1 MPTQQILDQVTQAS
15 IQLILHEPFYGH
27 VLTGLVKELNAEI
40 QSLSLGVNGNKTPK
54 LAINPAYW
62 QTELSTPAQRLG
74 ALKHEVLHLVFGHLL
89 REQDFANI
97 RIFHLAADL
106 VVYQYLSAEQL
117 GPTAL
122 TLNFFPELDLQPFRP
137 VDVYYDELA
146 NAWNK
151 TLRRGQII
159 SPKLSN
165 LMAAGTGPLAG
176 HELWQN
182 EVGALSAAEKK
193 VLTSGVQQ
201 IVQNAIQ
208 RVGAKG
214 QGSLP
219 GALQIQLNQLVLK
232 QEPTLDWRRFLRL
245 FVGAGQ
251 RTFLQNT
258 LRKPSRRYGVNPG
271 LRIRNKHK
279 LLIALDTSASI
290 ADAEIQ
296 AFFQEIQQIWHLG
309 TEIFIL
315 ECDTQINNAYIYRGT
330 IPAVVAGRGGT
341 HFDAAIEYANQKSN
355 ADAVVYFTDGLGPA
369 PSLPCRK
376 PLLWMISGGK
386 KGGDG
391 QWEHLPGRKIN
402 MFLKR

>member
-1 MPTQQILDQVTQAS
+1 MQTQQIFDQITQAS

-27 VLTGLVKELNAEI
+27 VLTGLVKEVNAEI
-40 QSLSLGVNGNKTPK
+40 SSLSLGVNANKTPQ
-54 LAINPAYW
+54 LAINPNYW
-62 QTELSTPAQRLG
+62 QEELNTPTQRLG

-89 REQDFANI
+89 REQDFANV

-106 VVYQYLSAEQL
+106 VVNQYLSLEQL
-117 GPTAL
+117 SPASL
-122 TLNFFPELDLQPFRP
+122 TLNLFPELDLQPFRS
-137 VDVYYDELA
+137 VDAYYEELSG
-146 NAWNK
+146 AWNK

-159 SPKLSN
+159 SPKLSD

-176 HELWQN
+176 HDLWQN
-182 EVGALSAAEKK
+182 EVGPLSAAEKK
-193 VLTSGVQQ
+193 VLATGMHQ
-201 IVQNAIQ
+201 IVQNALQ
-208 RVGAKG
+208 RVGNKG
-214 QGSLP
+214 RGSLP
-219 GALQIQLNQLVLK
+219 GVLQTQLNQLVISH
-232 QEPTLDWRRFLRL
+232 EPTLDWRRFLRL

-258 LRKPSRRYGVNPG
+258 LRKPSRRYGTNPG

-296 AFFQEIQQIWHLG
+296 AFFQEIQHIWRLG

-330 IPAVVAGRGGT
+330 TPAVVAGRGGT
-341 HFDAAIEYANQKSN
+341 HFDAAIHYANQQSN

-369 PSLPCRK
+369 PSLSCRK
-376 PLLWMISGGK
+376 PLMWMISGGR
-386 KGGDG
+386 KGGDE
-391 QWEHLPGRKIN
+391 QHWAHLPGRKIS
-402 MFLKR
+402 M

>member
-1 MPTQQILDQVTQAS
+1 MQTQQIFDQITQAS

-27 VLTGLVKELNAEI
+27 VLTGLVKELNVGI
-40 QSLSLGVNGNKTPK
+40 PSLSLGVNANKTPK
-54 LAINPAYW
+54 LAINPNYW
-62 QTELSTPAQRLG
+62 QEELNTPAQRLG

-89 REQDFANI
+89 REQDFANV

-106 VVYQYLSAEQL
+106 VVNQYLSPEQL
-117 GPTAL
+117 SPASL
-122 TLNFFPELDLQPFRP
+122 TLNLFPELDLQPFRP
-137 VDVYYDELA
+137 VDVYYDELT

-176 HELWQN
+176 HDLWQN
-182 EVGALSAAEKK
+182 EVATLSAAEKK
-193 VLTSGVQQ
+193 VLASGVQQ

-208 RVGAKG
+208 RVGLKG

-232 QEPTLDWRRFLRL
+232 QEPTIDWRRFLRL

-258 LRKPSRRYGVNPG
+258 LRKVSRRYGTNPG

-279 LLIALDTSASI
+279 LLIAVDTSASI
-290 ADAEIQ
+290 ADAELQ
-296 AFFQEIQQIWHLG
+296 AFFQEIQHIWCLG

-341 HFDAAIEYANQKSN
+341 HFDAAIEYANQQSN

-376 PLLWMISGGK
+376 PLLWMISNGNQGR
-386 KGGDG
+386 DEHN
-391 QWEHLPGRKIN
+391 WEHLPGRKIS
-402 MFLKR
+402 M

>member
-1 MPTQQILDQVTQAS
+1 MQTQQIFDQITQAS

-27 VLTGLVKELNAEI
+27 VLTGLVKELNIEML
-40 QSLSLGVNGNKTPK
+40 SLSLGVNANKTPK
-54 LAINPAYW
+54 LAINPTYW
-62 QTELSTPAQRLG
+62 QEELSTPAQRLG

-89 REQDFANI
+89 REQDFANL

-106 VVYQYLSAEQL
+106 VVNQYLSPEQL
-117 GPTAL
+117 SPASL
-122 TLNFFPELDLQPFRP
+122 TTNLFPELDLQPFRS
-137 VDVYYDELA
+137 VDAYYEELA
-146 NAWNK
+146 SAWNK

-159 SPKLSN
+159 SSKLST
-165 LMAAGTGPLAG
+165 LMGAGTGPLAG

-182 EVGALSAAEKK
+182 EVAALSAAEKK

-201 IVQNAIQ
+201 IVQNALQ
-208 RVGAKG
+208 RVGPKG

-219 GALQIQLNQLVLK
+219 GILQTHLNQFVAK
-232 QEPTLDWRRFLRL
+232 PEPTLDWRRFLRL
-245 FVGAGQ
+245 FVGTGQ
-251 RTFLQNT
+251 RTFLHNT
-258 LRKPSRRYGVNPG
+258 IRKPSRRYGTNPG

-290 ADAEIQ
+290 ADVELQ
-296 AFFQEIQQIWHLG
+296 AFFQEIQHIWRLG

-330 IPAVVAGRGGT
+330 TPAVVAGRRGT
-341 HFDAAIEYANQKSN
+341 HFDAAIEYANQQSN

-369 PSLPCRK
+369 PSLFCRK

-386 KGGDG
+386 QGGDG

-402 MFLKR
+402 M

>member
-1 MPTQQILDQVTQAS
+1 METQQIFDQITQAS

-27 VLTGLVKELNAEI
+27 VLTGLVKALNAEVP
-40 QSLSLGVNGNKTPK
+40 SLSLGVNANKTPK
-54 LAINPAYW
+54 LAINPTYW
-62 QTELSTPAQRLG
+62 QEELSTPAQRLG

-89 REQDFANI
+89 REQEFANI
-97 RIFHLAADL
+97 HIFQFAADL
-106 VVYQYLSAEQL
+106 VVNQYLSPEQL
-117 GPTAL
+117 NPASL
-122 TLNFFPELDLQPFRP
+122 TLNLFPELDLQPFRS
-137 VDVYYDELA
+137 VDTYYDELT

-165 LMAAGTGPLAG
+165 LMATGTGPLAG
-176 HELWQN
+176 HDLWQN
-182 EVGALSAAEKK
+182 EVGTLSAAEKK
-193 VLTSGVQQ
+193 VLATGMQQ
-201 IVQNAIQ
+201 IVQNALQ
-208 RVGAKG
+208 RVGNKG
-214 QGSLP
+214 RGSLP
-219 GALQIQLNQLVLK
+219 GVLQTELNQLVITP
-232 QEPTLDWRRFLRL
+232 EPTLDWRRFLRL

-258 LRKPSRRYGVNPG
+258 IRKPSRRYGVNPG

-296 AFFQEIQQIWHLG
+296 AFFQEIQQIWRLG

-330 IPAVVAGRGGT
+330 TPAVVAGRGGT
-341 HFDAAIEYANQKSN
+341 HFDAAIIYANQQSD

-386 KGGDG
+386 RGGDW
-391 QWEHLPGRKIN
+391 QNWAHLPGRKLR
-402 MFLKR
+402 M

>member
-1 MPTQQILDQVTQAS
+1 MQTQQIFDQITQAS

-40 QSLSLGVNGNKTPK
+40 PSLSLGVNANKTPK
-54 LAINPAYW
+54 LVINPTYW
-62 QTELSTPAQRLG
+62 LEELNTPAQRLG
-74 ALKHEVLHLVFGHLL
+74 ALKHEVLHLIFGHLL
-89 REQDFANI
+89 REQDFANV

-106 VVYQYLSAEQL
+106 VVNQYLSPEQL
-117 GPTAL
+117 SPASL

-176 HELWQN
+176 HDLWQN

-193 VLTSGVQQ
+193 VLASGVQQ

-208 RVGAKG
+208 RVGNKCR
-214 QGSLP
+214 GSLP
-219 GALQIQLNQLVLK
+219 GALQTQLNQLVLK
-232 QEPTLDWRRFLRL
+232 PGPTLDWRRFLRL

-279 LLIALDTSASI
+279 LLIVLDTSASI

-315 ECDTQINNAYIYRGT
+315 ECDTQINNAYIYRGV

-355 ADAVVYFTDGLGPA
+355 TDAVVYFTDGLGPA

-386 KGGDG
+386 RVENE
-391 QWEHLPGRKIN
+391 QNWEHLPGRKIS
-402 MFLKR
+402 M

>member
-1 MPTQQILDQVTQAS
+1 MQTQQIFDQITQAS

-27 VLTGLVKELNAEI
+27 VLTGLVKELNAGI
-40 QSLSLGVNGNKTPK
+40 PSLSLGVNSNKTPK
-54 LAINPAYW
+54 LAINPTYW

-106 VVYQYLSAEQL
+106 VVNQYLSPEQL
-117 GPTAL
+117 SPASL
-122 TLNFFPELDLQPFRP
+122 TLSLFPELDLQPFRP

-176 HELWQN
+176 HDLWQN
-182 EVGALSAAEKK
+182 EVATLSAAEKK
-193 VLTSGVQQ
+193 VLASGVQQ

-208 RVGAKG
+208 RVGLKG

-232 QEPTLDWRRFLRL
+232 QEPTIDWRRFLRL

-258 LRKPSRRYGVNPG
+258 LRKVSRRYGTNPG

-279 LLIALDTSASI
+279 LLIAVDTSASI

-296 AFFQEIQQIWHLG
+296 AFFQEIQHIWRLG

-330 IPAVVAGRGGT
+330 TPAVVAGRGGT
-341 HFDAAIEYANQKSN
+341 HFDAAIEYANQQSN

-386 KGGDG
+386 RGENE
-391 QWEHLPGRKIN
+391 QHWAHLPGRKIS
-402 MFLKR
+402 M

>member
-1 MPTQQILDQVTQAS
+1 MQTQQIFDQITQAS

-27 VLTGLVKELNAEI
+27 VLTGLVKELNTEI
-40 QSLSLGVNGNKTPK
+40 SSLSLGVNANKTPK
-54 LAINPAYW
+54 LAINPTYW
-62 QTELSTPAQRLG
+62 QEELNTVAQRLG

-89 REQDFANI
+89 REQDFTNV

-106 VVYQYLSAEQL
+106 VVNQYLSPEQL
-117 GPTAL
+117 NPASL
-122 TLNFFPELDLQPFRP
+122 TLNLFPELDLQPFRP
-137 VDVYYDELA
+137 VEFYYDELA
-146 NAWNK
+146 SAWNK
-151 TLRRGQII
+151 ILRRGQII

-165 LMAAGTGPLAG
+165 LMAAGTGPLPG
-176 HELWQN
+176 HDLWQN
-182 EVGALSAAEKK
+182 EVDRLSAAEKK
-193 VLTSGVQQ
+193 VLETGIQQ
-201 IVQNAIQ
+201 IVRQAIQ

-219 GALQIQLNQLVLK
+219 EGLQKQLNQLSISH
-232 QEPTLDWRRFLRL
+232 EATLDWRRFLRL

-290 ADAEIQ
+290 TDGEIQ
-296 AFFQEIQQIWHLG
+296 AFFQEIQQIWRLG

-330 IPAVVAGRGGT
+330 TPAVVAGRGGT
-341 HFDAAIEYANQKSN
+341 HFDAAIHYANQQSD

-386 KGGDG
+386 KGDDG
-391 QWEHLPGRKIN
+391 RWEHLPGRKTE
-402 MFLKR
+402 LRLRS

>member
-1 MPTQQILDQVTQAS
+1 MQTQQIFDQITQAS

-40 QSLSLGVNGNKTPK
+40 PSLSLGVNANNTPK
-54 LAINPAYW
+54 LAINPTYW
-62 QTELSTPAQRLG
+62 QEELSTPAQRLG
-74 ALKHEVLHLVFGHLL
+74 ALKHEVLHLVFGQLL
-89 REQDFANI
+89 REQDFANV

-106 VVYQYLSAEQL
+106 VVNQYLSAEQL
-117 GPTAL
+117 VPTAL
-122 TLNFFPELDLQPFRP
+122 TLNIFPELDLQPFRS
-137 VDVYYDELA
+137 VDAYYEELA
-146 NAWNK
+146 SAWNK

-159 SPKLSN
+159 SPTLSH
-165 LMAAGTGPLAG
+165 LMAAGIGPLAC
-176 HELWQN
+176 HDLWQN

-193 VLTSGVQQ
+193 ALGSGLQQ

-219 GALQIQLNQLVLK
+219 GALQTQLNQLVIK

-258 LRKPSRRYGVNPG
+258 LRKVSRRYGTNPG

-290 ADAEIQ
+290 ADFEIQ
-296 AFFQEIQQIWHLG
+296 AFFQEIQQIWRLG

-376 PLLWMISGGK
+376 PLLWMISKGNQGRGGNN
-386 KGGDG
+386 
-391 QWEHLPGRKIN
+391 WEHLPGRKIS
-402 MFLKR
+402 M

>member
-1 MPTQQILDQVTQAS
+1 MQTQQILDQVTQAS

-27 VLTGLVKELNAEI
+27 VLTGLVKEVNSEI
-40 QSLSLGVNGNKTPK
+40 PILSLGVNANKTPK
-54 LAINPAYW
+54 LAINPSFW
-62 QTELSTPAQRLG
+62 QVDLNTPAQRLG
-74 ALKHEVLHLVFGHLL
+74 ALKHEVLHLVFGHPL
-89 REQDFANI
+89 REQDFTNV

-106 VVYQYLSAEQL
+106 VVNQYLSPEQL
-117 GPTAL
+117 SPASL
-122 TLNFFPELDLQPFRP
+122 TLNLFPELDLQPFRP
-137 VDVYYDELA
+137 VDVYYDELT

-165 LMAAGTGPLAG
+165 LMATGTGPLAG
-176 HELWQN
+176 HDLWQN

-193 VLTSGVQQ
+193 VLASGVQQ
-201 IVQNAIQ
+201 LVQNAIQ
-208 RVGAKG
+208 RVGLKG

-219 GALQIQLNQLVLK
+219 GALQTQLNHLAITNQ
-232 QEPTLDWRRFLRL
+232 PTLDWRRFLRL

-258 LRKPSRRYGVNPG
+258 LRKVSRRYGTNPG

-279 LLIALDTSASI
+279 LLIAVDTSASI

-296 AFFQEIQQIWHLG
+296 AFFQEIQHIWRLG

-330 IPAVVAGRGGT
+330 TPAVVAGRGGT
-341 HFDAAIEYANQKSN
+341 HFDAAIHYANQQSN

-386 KGGDG
+386 KGGDE

-402 MFLKR
+402 M

>member
-1 MPTQQILDQVTQAS
+1 MQTQQIFDQITQAS

-40 QSLSLGVNGNKTPK
+40 QSLSLGVNANKTPK
-54 LAINPAYW
+54 LAINPTYW
-62 QTELSTPAQRLG
+62 QAELKSPAQRLG

-89 REQDFANI
+89 REQDFANV

-106 VVYQYLSAEQL
+106 VVNQYLSPEQL
-117 GPTAL
+117 TPASL
-122 TLNFFPELDLQPFRP
+122 TLNLFPELDLQPFRS
-137 VDVYYDELA
+137 VDAYYEELTG
-146 NAWNK
+146 AWNK
-151 TLRRGQII
+151 TLRRGRII
-159 SPKLSN
+159 SSTLSN
-165 LMAAGTGPLAG
+165 LMMAGTGPLAG
-176 HELWQN
+176 HDLWQN
-182 EVGALSAAEKK
+182 EVAALSAAEKK
-193 VLTSGVQQ
+193 VLATGMQQ

-208 RVGAKG
+208 RVGTKG

-219 GALQIQLNQLVLK
+219 GILQTQLNQLLTK
-232 QEPTLDWRRFLRL
+232 SEPTLDWRRFLRL

-296 AFFQEIQQIWHLG
+296 AFFQEIQQIWRLG

-330 IPAVVAGRGGT
+330 TPAVVAGRGGT
-341 HFDAAIEYANQKSN
+341 HFDAAIHYANQQSN

-376 PLLWMISGGK
+376 PLLWMISKGK
-386 KGGDG
+386 QGRDG
-391 QWEHLPGRKIN
+391 NNWEHLPGRKIS
-402 MFLKR
+402 M

>member
-1 MPTQQILDQVTQAS
+1 MQTQQLFDQITQAS

-27 VLTGLVKELNAEI
+27 VLTGLVKEVNVEI
-40 QSLSLGVNGNKTPK
+40 QSLSLGVNANKTPK
-54 LAINPAYW
+54 LAINPTYW
-62 QTELSTPAQRLG
+62 QEELKTPAQRLG

-89 REQDFANI
+89 REQDFANV

-106 VVYQYLSAEQL
+106 VVNQYLSPEQL
-117 GPTAL
+117 NPTSL
-122 TLNFFPELDLQPFRP
+122 TLNHFPELDLQPFRS
-137 VDVYYDELA
+137 VDAYYEELA

-159 SPKLSN
+159 SPTLSA

-182 EVGALSAAEKK
+182 EVDRLSAAEKK
-193 VLTSGVQQ
+193 VLETGIQQ
-201 IVQNAIQ
+201 IVQQAIQ
-208 RVGAKG
+208 RVGTKG

-219 GALQIQLNQLVLK
+219 GGLQKQLNQLAIIHK
-232 QEPTLDWRRFLRL
+232 PTLDWRRFLRL
-245 FVGAGQ
+245 FIGAGQ

-296 AFFQEIQQIWHLG
+296 AFFQEIQHIWRLG

-330 IPAVVAGRGGT
+330 TPAVVAGRGGT
-341 HFDAAIEYANQKSN
+341 HFDAAISYANQQSD

-376 PLLWMISGGK
+376 PLLWMISGEK
-386 KGGDG
+386 KGGNG
-391 QWEHLPGRKIN
+391 QWEHLPGRKIS
-402 MFLKR
+402 M

>member
-1 MPTQQILDQVTQAS
+1 MQTQQILDQITQAS

-27 VLTGLVKELNAEI
+27 VLTGLVKELNAGI
-40 QSLSLGVNGNKTPK
+40 PSLSLGVNSNKTPK
-54 LAINPAYW
+54 LAINPTYW
-62 QTELSTPAQRLG
+62 QGELSTPAQRLG

-106 VVYQYLSAEQL
+106 VVNQYLSPEQL
-117 GPTAL
+117 SPASL
-122 TLNFFPELDLQPFRP
+122 TLSLFPELDLQPFRP

-176 HELWQN
+176 HDLWQN
-182 EVGALSAAEKK
+182 EVATLSAAEKK
-193 VLTSGVQQ
+193 VLASGVQQ

-208 RVGAKG
+208 RVGLKG

-232 QEPTLDWRRFLRL
+232 QEPTIDWRRFLRL

-258 LRKPSRRYGVNPG
+258 LRKVSRRYGTNPG

-279 LLIALDTSASI
+279 LLIAVDTSASI
-290 ADAEIQ
+290 ADAELQ
-296 AFFQEIQQIWHLG
+296 AFFQEIQHIWCLG

-341 HFDAAIEYANQKSN
+341 HFDAAIEYANQQSN

-386 KGGDG
+386 QGGDEHN
-391 QWEHLPGRKIN
+391 WEHLPGRKIS
-402 MFLKR
+402 M

>member
-1 MPTQQILDQVTQAS
+1 MQTQQIFDQITQAS

-27 VLTGLVKELNAEI
+27 VLTGLVKELNIEML
-40 QSLSLGVNGNKTPK
+40 SLSLGVNANKTPK
-54 LAINPAYW
+54 LAINPTYW
-62 QTELSTPAQRLG
+62 QEELSTAAQRLG

-89 REQDFANI
+89 REQDFANV
-97 RIFHLAADL
+97 RIFNLAADL
-106 VVYQYLSAEQL
+106 VVNQYLSPEQL
-117 GPTAL
+117 NPASL
-122 TLNFFPELDLQPFRP
+122 TLNLFPELDLQPFRP
-137 VDVYYDELA
+137 VDIYYEELA

-151 TLRRGQII
+151 TLRHGQII
-159 SPKLSN
+159 SPKLSS
-165 LMAAGTGPLAG
+165 LMATGTGPLAG
-176 HELWQN
+176 HDLWQN
-182 EVGALSAAEKK
+182 EVGALSTAEKK
-193 VLTSGVQQ
+193 VLASGMQQ
-201 IVQNAIQ
+201 IVQIALQ

-219 GALQIQLNQLVLK
+219 GALQTQLK
-232 QEPTLDWRRFLRL
+232 QLAISHEPTLDWRRFLRL

-258 LRKPSRRYGVNPG
+258 LRKVSRRYGTNPG

-279 LLIALDTSASI
+279 LLIAVDTSASI

-296 AFFQEIQQIWHLG
+296 AFFQEIQQIWRLG

-369 PSLPCRK
+369 PSLFCRK
-376 PLLWMISGGK
+376 PLLWMISNGK
-386 KGGDG
+386 QGRDEHH
-391 QWEHLPGRKIN
+391 WEHLPGRKIN
-402 MFLKR
+402 M

>member
-1 MPTQQILDQVTQAS
+1 METQQIFDQVTQAS

-27 VLTGLVKELNAEI
+27 VLTGLVKELNVEI
-40 QSLSLGVNGNKTPK
+40 PSLSLGVNANKTPK
-54 LAINPAYW
+54 LAINPTYW
-62 QTELSTPAQRLG
+62 QEELKTPAQRLG

-89 REQDFANI
+89 REQDFANV

-106 VVYQYLSAEQL
+106 VVNQYLSPEQL
-117 GPTAL
+117 SPASL
-122 TLNFFPELDLQPFRP
+122 TLNLFPELDLQLFRS
-137 VDVYYDELA
+137 VDAYYDELA

-151 TLRRGQII
+151 TLRGGQII
-159 SPKLSN
+159 SPTLSA

-176 HELWQN
+176 NELWQN
-182 EVGALSAAEKK
+182 EVGSLSAAEKK
-193 VLTSGVQQ
+193 VLETGIQQ
-201 IVQNAIQ
+201 IVQQAIQ

-219 GALQIQLNQLVLK
+219 GGLQKQLNKLAISH
-232 QEPTLDWRRFLRL
+232 EPTLDWRRFLRL

-279 LLIALDTSASI
+279 LLVALDTSASI
-290 ADAEIQ
+290 ADGEIQ
-296 AFFQEIQQIWHLG
+296 AFFQEIQQIWRLG

-330 IPAVVAGRGGT
+330 TPAVVAGRGGT
-341 HFDAAIEYANQKSN
+341 HFDAAIHYANQQSD

-369 PSLPCRK
+369 PSLTCRK
-376 PLLWMISGGK
+376 PLLWMISSGK
-386 KGGDG
+386 KGGDE
-391 QWEHLPGRKIN
+391 QWEHLPGRKI
-402 MFLKR
+402 LI

>member
-1 MPTQQILDQVTQAS
+1 METQQIFDQITQAS

-27 VLTGLVKELNAEI
+27 VLTGLVKEVNAGI
-40 QSLSLGVNGNKTPK
+40 PSLSLGVNANKTPK
-54 LAINPAYW
+54 LTINPTYW
-62 QTELSTPAQRLG
+62 QEELSTPTQRLG
-74 ALKHEVLHLVFGHLL
+74 ALKHEVVHLVFGHLL
-89 REQDFANI
+89 REQDFTNV

-106 VVYQYLSAEQL
+106 VVNQYLSPEQL
-117 GPTAL
+117 TPASL
-122 TLNFFPELDLQPFRP
+122 TLNLFPELDLPPYRP

-146 NAWNK
+146 SAWNK

-159 SPKLSN
+159 SPKLSD
-165 LMAAGTGPLAG
+165 LMATGTGPLAG
-176 HELWQN
+176 HDLWQN
-182 EVGALSAAEKK
+182 EVVPLSAAEKK
-193 VLTSGVQQ
+193 VLASGMQQ
-201 IVQNAIQ
+201 ILQNALQ
-208 RVGAKG
+208 RVGSKG

-219 GALQIQLNQLVLK
+219 GALQTQLNQLVLK
-232 QEPTLDWRRFLRL
+232 LEPTLDWRRFLRL

-290 ADAEIQ
+290 ADTEIQ
-296 AFFQEIQQIWHLG
+296 DFFQEIQQIWRLG

-330 IPAVVAGRGGT
+330 TPAVVAGRGGT
-341 HFDAAIEYANQKSN
+341 HFDAAITYANQQSN

-386 KGGDG
+386 MGGNG
-391 QWEHLPGRKIN
+391 QNWEHLPGRKIS
-402 MFLKR
+402 M

>member
-1 MPTQQILDQVTQAS
+1 M
-15 IQLILHEPFYGH
+15 
-27 VLTGLVKELNAEI
+27 LTGLVKELNVGI
-40 QSLSLGVNGNKTPK
+40 PSLSLGVNANKTPK
-54 LAINPAYW
+54 LAINPTYW
-62 QTELSTPAQRLG
+62 QEELSTAAQRLG

-106 VVYQYLSAEQL
+106 VVNQYLSPEQL
-117 GPTAL
+117 SPASL
-122 TLNFFPELDLQPFRP
+122 TLNLFPELDLQPFRS
-137 VDVYYDELA
+137 VDAYYEELSGT
-146 NAWNK
+146 WNK

-159 SPKLSN
+159 SPNLSS

-176 HELWQN
+176 HDLWQN
-182 EVGALSAAEKK
+182 EVGTLSTAEKK
-193 VLTSGVQQ
+193 VLATGTLQ
-201 IVQNAIQ
+201 IVRNALQ

-214 QGSLP
+214 RGSLP
-219 GALQIQLNQLVLK
+219 GVLQTQLNQLVISY
-232 QEPTLDWRRFLRL
+232 ESTLDWRRFLRL

-296 AFFQEIQQIWHLG
+296 AFFQEIQQIWRLG

-330 IPAVVAGRGGT
+330 TPAVVAGRGGT
-341 HFDAAIEYANQKSN
+341 HFDAAIHYANQQSN

-386 KGGDG
+386 KGGDE
-391 QWEHLPGRKIN
+391 QWEHLPGRKI
-402 MFLKR
+402 LI

>member
-1 MPTQQILDQVTQAS
+1 MQTQQIFDQITQVS

-27 VLTGLVKELNAEI
+27 VLTGLVKELNAGI
-40 QSLSLGVNGNKTPK
+40 QSLSLGVNANKTPK
-54 LAINPAYW
+54 LAINANYW
-62 QTELSTPAQRLG
+62 QEELSTPAQRLG
-74 ALKHEVLHLVFGHLL
+74 VLKHEVLHLVFGHLL
-89 REQDFANI
+89 REQDFANV

-106 VVYQYLSAEQL
+106 VVNQYLSPEQL
-117 GPTAL
+117 NPASL
-122 TLNFFPELDLQPFRP
+122 TLNLFPELDLQPFRSANA
-137 VDVYYDELA
+137 YYDELT

-151 TLRRGQII
+151 TLRRGQIL
-159 SPKLSN
+159 SPNLSA

-182 EVGALSAAEKK
+182 EVDRLSAAEKK
-193 VLTSGVQQ
+193 VLETGIQQ
-201 IVQNAIQ
+201 IVQQAIQ

-214 QGSLP
+214 QGNLP
-219 GALQIQLNQLVLK
+219 GGLQKQLK
-232 QEPTLDWRRFLRL
+232 QLAISHEPTLDWRRFLRL

-258 LRKPSRRYGVNPG
+258 IRKPSRRYGVNPG

-296 AFFQEIQQIWHLG
+296 AFFQEIQQIWRLG

-330 IPAVVAGRGGT
+330 TPAVVAGRGGT
-341 HFDAAIEYANQKSN
+341 HFDAAITYANQQSD

-386 KGGDG
+386 RGGDW
-391 QWEHLPGRKIN
+391 QNWAHLPGRKLR
-402 MFLKR
+402 M

>member
-1 MPTQQILDQVTQAS
+1 MQTQQILDQVTQAS

-27 VLTGLVKELNAEI
+27 VLTGLVKEVNSEI
-40 QSLSLGVNGNKTPK
+40 PILSLGVNANKTPK
-54 LAINPAYW
+54 LAINPSFW
-62 QTELSTPAQRLG
+62 QVDLNTPAQRLG
-74 ALKHEVLHLVFGHLL
+74 ALKHEVLHLVFGHSL
-89 REQDFANI
+89 REQDFTNV

-106 VVYQYLSAEQL
+106 VVNQYLSPEQL
-117 GPTAL
+117 SPASL
-122 TLNFFPELDLQPFRP
+122 TLNLFPELDLQPFRP
-137 VDVYYDELA
+137 VDVYYDELT

-165 LMAAGTGPLAG
+165 LMATGTGPLAG
-176 HELWQN
+176 HDLWQN

-193 VLTSGVQQ
+193 VLASGVQQ
-201 IVQNAIQ
+201 LVQNAIQ
-208 RVGAKG
+208 RVGLKG

-219 GALQIQLNQLVLK
+219 GALQTQLNHLAITNQ
-232 QEPTLDWRRFLRL
+232 PTLDWRRFLRL

-258 LRKPSRRYGVNPG
+258 LRKVSRRYGTNPG

-279 LLIALDTSASI
+279 LLIAVDTSASI

-296 AFFQEIQQIWHLG
+296 AFFQEIQHIWRLG

-330 IPAVVAGRGGT
+330 TPAVVAGRGGT
-341 HFDAAIEYANQKSN
+341 HFDAAIHYANQQSN

-391 QWEHLPGRKIN
+391 QNWVHLPGRKIS
-402 MFLKR
+402 M

>member
-1 MPTQQILDQVTQAS
+1 MQTQQILDQITQAS

-27 VLTGLVKELNAEI
+27 VLTGLVKEVNAEI
-40 QSLSLGVNGNKTPK
+40 PSLSLGVNANKTPK
-54 LAINPAYW
+54 LAINPTYW
-62 QTELSTPAQRLG
+62 QGELSTPAQRLG
-74 ALKHEVLHLVFGHLL
+74 ALKHEVLHLVFGHFL

-106 VVYQYLSAEQL
+106 VVNQYLSTEQL
-117 GPTAL
+117 RLTSL
-122 TLNFFPELDLQPFRP
+122 TLNLFPELDLHPFRS
-137 VDVYYDELA
+137 VDTYYEELA
-146 NAWNK
+146 GAWNK

-159 SPKLSN
+159 SPTLSN

-176 HELWQN
+176 HDLWQN

-193 VLTSGVQQ
+193 VLASGLQQ
-201 IVQNAIQ
+201 IVQHAIQ
-208 RVGAKG
+208 RIGAKG

-219 GALQIQLNQLVLK
+219 GILQTHLNQFVAK
-232 QEPTLDWRRFLRL
+232 PEPTLDWRRFLRL

-258 LRKPSRRYGVNPG
+258 LRKVSRRYGTNPG
-271 LRIRNKHK
+271 LRIRNKHR

-296 AFFQEIQQIWHLG
+296 AFFQEIQQIWRLG

-330 IPAVVAGRGGT
+330 TPAVVAGRGGT
-341 HFDAAIEYANQKSN
+341 HFDAAIEYANQQSN

-369 PSLPCRK
+369 PSLSCRK

-386 KGGDG
+386 QGGDE
-391 QWEHLPGRKIN
+391 QNWEHLPGRKIS
-402 MFLKR
+402 M

>member
-1 MPTQQILDQVTQAS
+1 MQTQQIFDQITQTS

-27 VLTGLVKELNAEI
+27 VLTGLVKELNVEI
-40 QSLSLGVNGNKTPK
+40 QSLSLGVNANKTPK
-54 LAINPAYW
+54 LTINPTYW
-62 QTELSTPAQRLG
+62 QEELNTPAQRLG
-74 ALKHEVLHLVFGHLL
+74 ALKHEVLHLIFEHLL
-89 REQDFANI
+89 REQDFANT
-97 RIFHLAADL
+97 RLFHMAADL
-106 VVYQYLSAEQL
+106 VINQYLSPEQL
-117 GPTAL
+117 SPASL
-122 TLNFFPELDLQPFRP
+122 TMNLFPELDLQPFRS
-137 VDVYYDELA
+137 VDAYYDELT

-159 SPKLSN
+159 SPNLSA
-165 LMAAGTGPLAG
+165 LMATGTGPLAG

-182 EVGALSAAEKK
+182 EIGSLSAAEKK
-193 VLTSGVQQ
+193 VLETGIQQ
-201 IVQNAIQ
+201 IVQQAIQ

-214 QGSLP
+214 QGNLP
-219 GALQIQLNQLVLK
+219 GGLQKQLK
-232 QEPTLDWRRFLRL
+232 QLAISHELTLDWRRFLRL

-258 LRKPSRRYGVNPG
+258 LRKPSRRYSTNPG

-296 AFFQEIQQIWHLG
+296 AFFQEIQQIWRLG

-330 IPAVVAGRGGT
+330 TPAVVAGRGGT
-341 HFDAAIEYANQKSN
+341 HFDVAIHYANQQSD

-376 PLLWMISGGK
+376 PLLWMISGEK
-386 KGGDG
+386 KGGNG
-391 QWEHLPGRKIN
+391 QWEHLPGRKIS
-402 MFLKR
+402 M

>member
-1 MPTQQILDQVTQAS
+1 MQTQQIFDQITQAS

-40 QSLSLGVNGNKTPK
+40 PSLSLGVNANKTPK
-54 LAINPAYW
+54 LAINPTYW
-62 QTELSTPAQRLG
+62 QAELNNPAQRLG

-89 REQDFANI
+89 REQDFANV
-97 RIFHLAADL
+97 RIFHMAADL
-106 VVYQYLSAEQL
+106 VVNQYLSPEQL
-117 GPTAL
+117 GPSSL
-122 TLNFFPELDLQPFRP
+122 TLNLFPELDLQPFRS
-137 VDVYYDELA
+137 VDAYYEELA
-146 NAWNK
+146 GAWNK

-159 SPKLSN
+159 SPTLSS

-176 HELWQN
+176 HDLWQN
-182 EVGALSAAEKK
+182 EVGTLSAAEKK
-193 VLTSGVQQ
+193 VLASGLQQ

-219 GALQIQLNQLVLK
+219 GILQTHLNQFVAK
-232 QEPTLDWRRFLRL
+232 PEPTLDWRRFLRL

-251 RTFLQNT
+251 RTFLHNT
-258 LRKPSRRYGVNPG
+258 LRKPSRRYGTNPG

-296 AFFQEIQQIWHLG
+296 AFFQEIQHIWRLG

-330 IPAVVAGRGGT
+330 TPAVVAGRGGT
-341 HFDAAIEYANQKSN
+341 HFDAAIEYANQQSN

-376 PLLWMISGGK
+376 PLLWMISNGNQ
-386 KGGDG
+386 GGDEHN
-391 QWEHLPGRKIN
+391 WEHLPGRKIS
-402 MFLKR
+402 M

>member
-1 MPTQQILDQVTQAS
+1 MQIQQIFDQITQAS
-15 IQLILHEPFYGH
+15 IQLILQEPFYGH
-27 VLTGLVKELNAEI
+27 VLTGLVKEVNAEI
-40 QSLSLGVNGNKTPK
+40 SSLSLGVNANKTPK
-54 LAINPAYW
+54 LAVNSTYW
-62 QTELSTPAQRLG
+62 KEELSTAAQRLG

-89 REQDFANI
+89 RGQEFANI

-106 VVYQYLSAEQL
+106 VVNQYLSPEQL
-117 GPTAL
+117 NPASL
-122 TLNFFPELDLQPFRP
+122 TLNLFPELDLQPFRP
-137 VDVYYDELA
+137 VEFYYEELSS
-146 NAWNK
+146 AWNK

-165 LMAAGTGPLAG
+165 LMAAGTGPLPG
-176 HELWQN
+176 HDLWQN
-182 EVGALSAAEKK
+182 EVGTLSAAEKK
-193 VLTSGVQQ
+193 VLTTGMQE
-201 IVQNAIQ
+201 IVQNALQ
-208 RVGAKG
+208 RVGNKG
-214 QGSLP
+214 RGSLP
-219 GALQIQLNQLVLK
+219 GALQTQLNQLVITR
-232 QEPTLDWRRFLRL
+232 EPTLDWRRFLRL

-251 RTFLQNT
+251 RTFLKNT
-258 LRKPSRRYGVNPG
+258 IRKPSRRYGVNPG

-296 AFFQEIQQIWHLG
+296 AFFQEIQQIWRLG

-330 IPAVVAGRGGT
+330 TPAVVAGRGGT
-341 HFDAAIEYANQKSN
+341 HFDAAITYANQQSD

-376 PLLWMISGGK
+376 PLLWMISGRK

-402 MFLKR
+402 M

>member
-1 MPTQQILDQVTQAS
+1 MQTQQILDQVTQAS

-27 VLTGLVKELNAEI
+27 VLTGLVKEVNSEI
-40 QSLSLGVNGNKTPK
+40 PILSLGVNANKTPK
-54 LAINPAYW
+54 LAINPSFW
-62 QTELSTPAQRLG
+62 QVDLNTPAQRLG
-74 ALKHEVLHLVFGHLL
+74 ALKHEVLHLVFGHSL
-89 REQDFANI
+89 REQDFTNV

-106 VVYQYLSAEQL
+106 VVNQYLSPEQL
-117 GPTAL
+117 SPASL
-122 TLNFFPELDLQPFRP
+122 TLNLFPELDLQPFRP
-137 VDVYYDELA
+137 VDVYYDELT

-165 LMAAGTGPLAG
+165 LMATGTGPLAG
-176 HELWQN
+176 HDLWQN

-193 VLTSGVQQ
+193 VLASGVQQ
-201 IVQNAIQ
+201 LVQNAIQ
-208 RVGAKG
+208 RVGLKG

-219 GALQIQLNQLVLK
+219 GALQTQLNHLAITNQ
-232 QEPTLDWRRFLRL
+232 PTLDWRRFLRL

-258 LRKPSRRYGVNPG
+258 LRKVSRRYGTNPG

-279 LLIALDTSASI
+279 LLIAVDTSASI

-296 AFFQEIQQIWHLG
+296 AFFQEIQHIWRLG

-341 HFDAAIEYANQKSN
+341 HFDAAIHYANQQSN

-391 QWEHLPGRKIN
+391 QNWVHLPGRKIS
-402 MFLKR
+402 M

>member
-1 MPTQQILDQVTQAS
+1 MQTQQIFDQITQAS

-40 QSLSLGVNGNKTPK
+40 PSLSLGVNANKTPN
-54 LAINPAYW
+54 LAINPTCW
-62 QTELSTPAQRLG
+62 QEELNNPNQRLG

-106 VVYQYLSAEQL
+106 VVNQYLSREQL
-117 GPTAL
+117 GPASL
-122 TLNFFPELDLQPFRP
+122 TLNHFPELDLQPFRP
-137 VDVYYDELA
+137 IDVYYEELA

-165 LMAAGTGPLAG
+165 LMTTGTGPLAG
-176 HELWQN
+176 HDLWQN
-182 EVGALSAAEKK
+182 EVGTLSAAEKK
-193 VLTSGVQQ
+193 VLASGMHQ
-201 IVQNAIQ
+201 IVQNALQ

-214 QGSLP
+214 RGSLP
-219 GALQIQLNQLVLK
+219 GALQTHLNQLMTK
-232 QEPTLDWRRFLRL
+232 PDPTLDWRRFLRL

-296 AFFQEIQQIWHLG
+296 AFFQEIQQIWRLG

-330 IPAVVAGRGGT
+330 TPAVVAGRGGT
-341 HFDAAIEYANQKSN
+341 HFDAAI
-355 ADAVVYFTDGLGPA
+355 
-369 PSLPCRK
+369 
-376 PLLWMISGGK
+376 
-386 KGGDG
+386 
-391 QWEHLPGRKIN
+391 H
-402 MFLKR
+402 

>member
-1 MPTQQILDQVTQAS
+1 MQTQQILDQVTQAS

-27 VLTGLVKELNAEI
+27 VLTGLVKEVNSEI
-40 QSLSLGVNGNKTPK
+40 PILSLGVNANKTPK
-54 LAINPAYW
+54 LAINPSFW
-62 QTELSTPAQRLG
+62 QVDLNTPAQRLG
-74 ALKHEVLHLVFGHLL
+74 ALKHEVLHLVFGHSL
-89 REQDFANI
+89 REQDFTNV

-106 VVYQYLSAEQL
+106 VVNQYLSPEQL
-117 GPTAL
+117 SPASL
-122 TLNFFPELDLQPFRP
+122 TLNLFPELDLQPFRP
-137 VDVYYDELA
+137 VDVYYDELT

-165 LMAAGTGPLAG
+165 LMATGTGPLAG
-176 HELWQN
+176 HDLWQN

-193 VLTSGVQQ
+193 VLASGVQQ
-201 IVQNAIQ
+201 LVQNAIQ
-208 RVGAKG
+208 RVGLKG

-219 GALQIQLNQLVLK
+219 GALQTQLNHLAITNQ
-232 QEPTLDWRRFLRL
+232 PTLDWRRFLRL

-258 LRKPSRRYGVNPG
+258 LRKVSRRYGTNPG

-279 LLIALDTSASI
+279 LLIAVDTSASI

-296 AFFQEIQQIWHLG
+296 AFFQEIQHIWRLG

-330 IPAVVAGRGGT
+330 TPAVVAGRGGT
-341 HFDAAIEYANQKSN
+341 HFDAAIHYANQQSN

-386 KGGDG
+386 KGGDE

-402 MFLKR
+402 M